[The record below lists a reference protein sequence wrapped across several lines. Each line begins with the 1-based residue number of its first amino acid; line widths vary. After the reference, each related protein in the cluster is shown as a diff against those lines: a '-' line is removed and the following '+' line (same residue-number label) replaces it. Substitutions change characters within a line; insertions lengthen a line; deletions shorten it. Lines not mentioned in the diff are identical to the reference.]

1 MQEECK
7 ACDLKQVDKIAD
19 IMELE
24 HKTAESLKQNVKE
37 FLKTADMSRTNPE
50 IMGEVFGLICRAAG
64 NEDPYKKIKQEY
76 NQQMLEQYETFQK
89 MAECSGYP
97 LKTALAM
104 AITANLI
111 DFAARHTFDTDT
123 IKKELSEADRGHWAI
138 DDSRLLFT
146 ELNQVRQVL
155 YLGDNC
161 GEIVLDKLFCQ
172 QLIAHYKTIK
182 ITYGVR
188 GKPIVNDV
196 TMADAVQVGMDDII
210 PVISNGDGGLGTVLE
225 HTSNQFQK
233 LFWQADLVICKG
245 QGNYESL
252 MGIRKKAM
260 YFMFMTKCP
269 IVSEPLN
276 IPVRSI
282 VCMKKR

>member
-7 ACDLKQVDKIAD
+7 TCDLKQVDKIAA

-24 HKTAESLKQNVKE
+24 DKAAESLKQNIKE

-50 IMGEVFGLICRAAG
+50 IMGEVFAFICQAAG
-64 NEDPYKKIKQEY
+64 SEDPYKKIKQEY
-76 NQQMLEQYETFQK
+76 NQQMLKEYESFQE
-89 MAECSGYP
+89 MAESSGHP
-97 LKTALAM
+97 LRTALAM

-111 DFAARHTFDTDT
+111 DFAARHTFDADK
-123 IKKELSEADRGHWAI
+123 IKKKLSEADRKYWAI

-146 ELNQVRQVL
+146 ELNKVSQVL

-161 GEIVLDKLFCQ
+161 GEIVLDKLFLQ
-172 QLIAHYKTIK
+172 QLITHYPKIK
-182 ITYGVR
+182 LTYGVR
-188 GKPIVNDV
+188 GRPIVNDV
-196 TMADAVQVGMDDII
+196 TMADAVQVGLDDIV

-225 HTSNQFQK
+225 YTSKEFQE

-252 MGIRKKAM
+252 MEVRKETM
-260 YFMFMTKCP
+260 FFMFMAKCP

-276 IPVRSI
+276 IPVGSV